1 AISMEAVRLNNGL
14 PIYETAHAT
23 HLYGPLLTVLL
34 AAAFQ
39 AFGVNFIA
47 ARLLMSIFALA
58 LVIFLSAILCR
69 EKPRPYW
76 SISIL
81 LFLGINL
88 RTNLILFSVQP
99 DWAAAFFAIAA
110 LFMWITRNKSAFRSL
125 VSVALF
131 TAATLLKQTTAA
143 FALIPIAHTLI
154 WKRPLNIRELALSVL
169 PTMSVLLEFAAIRFA
184 WPQMFAAIV
193 TIPAAIKI
201 Y

>member
-1 AISMEAVRLNNGL
+1 RINLPLLVVMSALALATMGAAAVQLSERIALTPWEPPISMEAVRLNNGL
-14 PIYETAHAT
+14 PIYETPHAT

-69 EKPRPYW
+69 EKPRAYW

-110 LFMWITRNKSAFRSL
+110 LFMW
-125 VSVALF
+125 
-131 TAATLLKQTTAA
+131 
-143 FALIPIAHTLI
+143 
-154 WKRPLNIRELALSVL
+154 
-169 PTMSVLLEFAAIRFA
+169 
-184 WPQMFAAIV
+184 
-193 TIPAAIKI
+193 
-201 Y
+201 